1 MRWRGRIVIV
11 HARIN
16 SKTPQPGDGLRFVV
30 QLHRARRLH
39 YDLRL
44 EVDGR
49 LVSWAVPKGPTL
61 DPTVK
66 RLAIRVDD
74 HALDYF
80 DFEGVLPA
88 GQYGAGD
95 VTIWDWGT
103 WTPSAGT
110 NPADALAGGALHA
123 DLSGEKLSGRFVLLH
138 TNRSHAG
145 SSNQWLL
152 IHKRDASASEGW
164 DASQFPHS
172 VKSGKTNDEIL
183 ADHRV
188 ATE

>member
-1 MRWRGRIVIV
+1 MRDGIGSPAP
-11 HARIN
+11 H
-16 SKTPQPGDGLRFVV
+16 PGDGLRFVV

-44 EVDGR
+44 EVDNH

-66 RLAIRVDD
+66 RLAIRVDN

-103 WTPSAGT
+103 WTPGSGT
-110 NPADALAGGALHA
+110 SPAQALAGGALHA

-138 TNRSHAG
+138 TDRSQARNN
-145 SSNQWLL
+145 NQWLL
-152 IHKRDASASEGW
+152 IHKRDASARNGW
-164 DASQFPHS
+164 DASQFPRS

-183 ADHRV
+183 AEHRFG
-188 ATE
+188 TD

>member
-1 MRWRGRIVIV
+1 MYPRIKSD
-11 HARIN
+11 N
-16 SKTPQPGDGLRFVV
+16 PSSKDDLRFVV

-61 DPTVK
+61 DPTIK
-66 RLAIRVDD
+66 RLAIRVED

-95 VTIWDWGT
+95 VTIWDWGI
-103 WTPSAGT
+103 WTPSSGKS
-110 NPADALAGGALHA
+110 PAQALADGALHA
-123 DLSGEKLSGRFVLLH
+123 DLIGEKLSGRFVLLH
-138 TNRSHAG
+138 TNRSNPRNN
-145 SSNQWLL
+145 NQWLL
-152 IHKRDASASEGW
+152 IHKRDAWASEGW
-164 DASQFPHS
+164 DAAQFPLS

-183 ADHRV
+183 ADHRF
-188 ATE
+188 AIE

>member
-1 MRWRGRIVIV
+1 MSAVRPRISSEPL
-11 HARIN
+11 R
-16 SKTPQPGDGLRFVV
+16 PCDGLRFVV

-44 EVDGR
+44 ELDGR

-74 HALDYF
+74 HALAYY

-103 WTPSAGT
+103 WTPGSET
-110 NPADALAGGALHA
+110 SPAHALAGGALHV

-138 TNRSHAG
+138 THRSQAR

-152 IHKRDASASEGW
+152 IHKRDASASAGW

-172 VKSGKTNDEIL
+172 VKSGKTNDEIV
-183 ADHRV
+183 ADHRL
-188 ATE
+188 AAQ

>member
-1 MRWRGRIVIV
+1 MAQFRIS
-11 HARIN
+11 
-16 SKTPQPGDGLRFVV
+16 SKTPQSHDGLRFVV

-49 LVSWAVPKGPTL
+49 LASWAVPKGPTL

-66 RLAIRVDD
+66 RLAIRVED

-95 VTIWDWGT
+95 VTIWDWGL
-103 WTPSAGT
+103 WTPSSEKS
-110 NPADALAGGALHA
+110 PARALADGALHA
-123 DLSGEKLSGRFVLLH
+123 DLIGEKLSGRFVLLH
-138 TNRSHAG
+138 TDRSAAR
-145 SSNQWLL
+145 STNQWLL
-152 IHKRDASASEGW
+152 IHKRDASASAGW

-183 ADHRV
+183 ADHRY
-188 ATE
+188 ASE